1 MPALAPHTLI
11 SARVAGAIYLAII
24 GLGLF
29 GEAFVRSSLIVN
41 GDADATA
48 SNILGSQLLWRVGI
62 STDLLMHVLDVPL
75 IVFFYLLLK
84 PVDQNLSLLATIFNI
99 VQTCV
104 LVINKLALVATLS
117 LVSLPSVSTKPVN
130 TPELSLLAIDLHSHG
145 FGIGLIFFGFTCL
158 VRGYLVLRS
167 GYVPKVLGALL
178 ILAGISYL
186 VNTFALL
193 VHPPLASALFPAVLL
208 PALVAELALT
218 LWLLSTNDGAL
229 QRKLSEATSRHAAA
243 R

>member
-1 MPALAPHTLI
+1 MPPITPSTLI
-11 SARVAGAIYLAII
+11 SARVAGLMYLGVI

-29 GEAFVRSSLIVN
+29 GEMFVRGSLLIT
-41 GDADATA
+41 GDGDATA

-75 IVFFYLLLK
+75 IIFFYLLLK
-84 PVDQNLSLLATIFNI
+84 PVDQNLALLATVFNI

-104 LVINKLALVATLS
+104 LGINKLALLAVLFLLNSPALS
-117 LVSLPSVSTKPVN
+117 AMQVDSSAFA
-130 TPELSLLAIDLHSHG
+130 LLAINLHSHG

-158 VRGYLVLRS
+158 VRGYLILRS
-167 GYVPKVLGALL
+167 GYVPRILGTLL
-178 ILAGISYL
+178 LLAGVSYL

-193 VHPPLASALFPAVLL
+193 LHPPLASLLFPVILL

-218 LWLLSTNDGAL
+218 LWLLTTNESVL
-229 QRKLSEATSRHAAA
+229 QQRLAPQL
-243 R
+243 